1 MRDLQTLRQE
11 LKDARQEVR
20 NLTVMAMRPDQTPEK
35 ADLVL
40 KGLRSARA
48 EVKLRVMAL
57 NYQLSKES
65 TAPPAATP
73 STTAPTSTWPSPSP
87 PRPSRPA
94 RDWDADPALA
104 TMEWAVARLK
114 RDKLERN
121 GYLPV
126 LSATSAPQSRMTGS
140 NMTSFV
146 SEMIEQE
153 VLWMLTM
160 KMRQALPN
168 ERKEAIQDKAW
179 KMFEQLRR
187 DRQGD

>member
-35 ADLVL
+35 AELVL
-40 KGLRSARA
+40 KGLRSARGQA
-48 EVKLRVMAL
+48 AGEGA
-57 NYQLSKES
+57 QLSAFEREHG
-65 TAPPAATP
+65 PPAATP

-104 TMEWAVARLK
+104 TMEWVVERLK
-114 RDKLERN
+114 RDKLEWT
-121 GYLPV
+121 GYLSVP
-126 LSATSAPQSRMTGS
+126 SATSAPQSRMTGCD
-140 NMTSFV
+140 MTSFV

-160 KMRQALPN
+160 KIRQALPN

>member
-1 MRDLQTLRQE
+1 MRDLQTLRQK
-11 LKDARQEVR
+11 LKDVRQEVR
-20 NLTVMAMRPDQTPEK
+20 NLTVMAMRPDLTPAK
-35 ADLVL
+35 AELVL

-48 EVKLRVMAL
+48 EVKLRVKAL

-87 PRPSRPA
+87 SRPSRPA

-104 TMEWAVARLK
+104 TMEWVVERLK
-114 RDKLERN
+114 QDKFEWTA
-121 GYLPV
+121 YLPV
-126 LSATSAPQSRMTGS
+126 PSATSVPQSRMTWS
-140 NMTSFV
+140 TMTSFV

-153 VLWMLTM
+153 ALWMLTM
-160 KMRQALPN
+160 KIRQALPN